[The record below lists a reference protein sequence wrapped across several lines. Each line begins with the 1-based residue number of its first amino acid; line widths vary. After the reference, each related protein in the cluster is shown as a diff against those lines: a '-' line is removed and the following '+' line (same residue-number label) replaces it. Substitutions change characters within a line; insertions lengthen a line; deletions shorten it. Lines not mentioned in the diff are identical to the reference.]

1 MSHGSSQSRNTLR
14 TAAATEFWLIGFLSK
29 LRTTN
34 TALKIG
40 RRGKTSR
47 VKMILKLRIAPIDF
61 GTGVLESIPNS
72 SLFRVLC
79 K

>member
-1 MSHGSSQSRNTLR
+1 MSPGSSQSRNTST

-40 RRGKTSR
+40 GEGK
-47 VKMILKLRIAPIDF
+47 LQ
-61 GTGVLESIPNS
+61 E
-72 SLFRVLC
+72 C